1 MAGAFAVLCIFGL
14 PVVAYIVVKTLAHQ
28 ERMEMI
34 RMGYYAGVTP
44 QPPPAAAEQRRAQQA
59 SAKLVVLPP
68 LGTQAP
74 GATLSPLRTVLE
86 NRREN

>member
-1 MAGAFAVLCIFGL
+1 MAGALAILCIFGL
-14 PVVAYIVVKTLAHQ
+14 PVAAYIIVKLLAHQ

-44 QPPPAAAEQRRAQQA
+44 QPPPAAAEQRRTQQP
-59 SAKLVVLPP
+59 SAKLIVLPP
-68 LGTQAP
+68 LGTPVP
-74 GATLSPLRTVLE
+74 GATRSAVRTVLE